1 MPEISLET
9 FDRLQR
15 ATMQLESI
23 AYLKRLLFEDNDGWP
38 RSDDPEYEMKDS
50 AFSILSSLQ
59 DSAIEELHEIVF
71 KP

>member
-15 ATMQLESI
+15 ATMRLESI
-23 AYLKRLLFEDNDGWP
+23 AYLKRLLFEDNDGRP

-50 AFSILSSLQ
+50 A
-59 DSAIEELHEIVF
+59 IEELHEIVF